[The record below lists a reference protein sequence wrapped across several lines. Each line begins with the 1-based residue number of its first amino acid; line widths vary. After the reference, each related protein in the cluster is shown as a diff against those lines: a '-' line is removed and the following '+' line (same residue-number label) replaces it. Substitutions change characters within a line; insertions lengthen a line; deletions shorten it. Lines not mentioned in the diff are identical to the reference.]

1 MLRCSSAA
9 ASGLLTDIVST
20 AISLYSQ
27 HHQSCYLY
35 LGSIIVD
42 EYGRQGCYQ
51 EGLATMLSVL
61 ATTSLP
67 LLAGPTGL
75 IEHPDTID
83 DLFRLCAR

>member
-1 MLRCSSAA
+1 MLRCSSVAA
-9 ASGLLTDIVST
+9 CDLLTDIVST

-27 HHQSCYLY
+27 HRQSCYLY

-42 EYGRQGCYQ
+42 EYGRQGSYQ
-51 EGLATMLSVL
+51 EGLATMLGVL

-75 IEHPDTID
+75 VEHPDTID